1 MPHCH
6 SLLGMA
12 IAVSVIVKP
21 SKSLFAMVAA
31 MSVVTMAIGAGIGF
45 GYVGELSLILRL
57 VVSVFIVF
65 LAAFGFC
72 HGIRHQKP
80 IHIDISGAGQLRLT
94 KSEKVGACV
103 DQNWPHVE
111 DSAEMVKLSPDTTIW
126 PYMLL
131 LRLQTDS
138 GRKSTVRIFPDGV
151 SRDNFRALSVAC
163 RWIAAHNNSLE
174 CKDF

>member
-1 MPHCH
+1 
-6 SLLGMA
+6 MA

-21 SKSLFAMVAA
+21 SKILFAMVVA
-31 MSVVTMAIGAGIGF
+31 MSIVTIAIGVGIGF
-45 GYVGELSLILRL
+45 GYAGELSPILRL
-57 VVSVFIVF
+57 VIAIFVIF

-80 IHIDISGAGQLRLT
+80 IHIDISGAGQVRLT
-94 KSEKVGACV
+94 KLEAVGSCV
-103 DQNWPHVE
+103 NQNWPHVE
-111 DSAEMVKLSPDTTIW
+111 GSTEVVRLSQDTTIW

-131 LRLQTDS
+131 LRLQADS
-138 GRKSTVRIFPDGV
+138 GKKSTVRILPDCV

-174 CKDF
+174 CEDF